1 MHYLTLIREIQDV
14 KGRREGIKP
23 SLLVVLYYFSL
34 TINSFSRCATLPSRK
49 FRRGRGG
56 GKGQQKFR
64 RGRGGGKG
72 QQQF

>member
-1 MHYLTLIREIQDV
+1 MYYFTLIQEIQDG

-34 TINSFSRCATLPSRK
+34 TINSFSKCATLPSRK
-49 FRRGRGG
+49 FRRGRGA
-56 GKGQQKFR
+56 
-64 RGRGGGKG
+64 GKG